1 MQIVLSIIAFVVVL
15 SVIAILHEFGHFL
28 TARAFGVEVEEFGL
42 GFPPRL
48 ARLFTWKGTEFTLNA
63 IPFGA
68 FVRPKG
74 ESDPNDKNGLLA
86 RGPWIRLS
94 VLLAGPLSNILV
106 GWLLF
111 SILFSLV
118 GAPNTQVIQVID
130 VSPNSPAQAAGLAAG
145 DQIVAVDG
153 EPVSSTSQLSTI
165 ISQHLGEPLV
175 LSVARDGEVRNV
187 QVTPRAQ
194 PPANQGPVG
203 IVMGNPIETINW
215 FQAVPYSGRYVGTV
229 IKQFFVLPVQ
239 LISGQIQPQGR
250 VLVGPVGLFSI
261 FNQAVQ
267 PAAPSS
273 SAPEGAAPTPTWIN
287 LLNLV
292 ANLFVLIGL
301 TNLLPIPGLDGG
313 QIFLLI
319 PELVSGKA
327 IPFRFQSALQMLGLA
342 FLLLLMVYVTFN
354 DITNPV
360 VLP

>member
-1 MQIVLSIIAFVVVL
+1 MQIVLSVIAFIVVL

-28 TARAFGVEVEEFGL
+28 TARGFGVEVEEFGL
-42 GFPPRL
+42 GFPPKL

-74 ESDPNDKNGLLA
+74 ESDPNDKSGLLA
-86 RGPWIRLS
+86 RSPWVRLS
-94 VLLAGPLSNILV
+94 VLLAGPLSNVVV

-111 SILFSLV
+111 SILFALV

-130 VSPNSPAQAAGLAAG
+130 VSANSPAQAAGLTAG

-153 EPVSSTSQLSTI
+153 QTISSTSQLSSI

-175 LSVARDGEVRNV
+175 ISVVRNGKVTDV

-203 IVMGNPIETINW
+203 IVMGNPIETINL
-215 FQAVPYSGRYVGTV
+215 FQAVPYSGRYVGMV

-239 LISGQIQPQGR
+239 LITGQIQPQGR

-261 FNQAVQ
+261 FNQAVE
-267 PAAPSS
+267 PTTSAAGP
-273 SAPEGAAPTPTWIN
+273 GTAAPTPIWIN
-287 LLNLV
+287 LLSLV

-327 IPFRFQSALQMLGLA
+327 IPFRLQSAIQMLGLA

-354 DITNPV
+354 DITNPI